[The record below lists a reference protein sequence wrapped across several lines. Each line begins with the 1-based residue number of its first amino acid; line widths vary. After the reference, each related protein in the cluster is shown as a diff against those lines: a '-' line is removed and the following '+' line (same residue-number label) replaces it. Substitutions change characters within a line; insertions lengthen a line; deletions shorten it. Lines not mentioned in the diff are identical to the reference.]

1 MQSSDTL
8 TDIAPAMVAA
18 FNEMT
23 TVSKDS
29 DGHYGRYVTLGAVLA
44 FAKPILAAHGLA
56 VQQYPTASDP
66 GSVSIV
72 TRMWHTSG
80 EWVED
85 EGLRMP
91 APNDPQKVGGAVSY
105 ARRYGLLAF
114 LGLAADDD
122 DGQTASDQIRH
133 EEANPPHPLSERVA
147 AVVAEMKALDDLAK
161 ADLKDYAQGRSL
173 AGGYLLEHEPWLEL
187 VELWLTERNDPT

>member
-1 MQSSDTL
+1 MRTSESVAE
-8 TDIAPAMVAA
+8 IGPAMVAA

-44 FAKPILAAHGLA
+44 FAKPILASHGLA
-56 VQQYPTASDP
+56 VQQYPTVSDP
-66 GSVSIV
+66 GSVQIV
-72 TRMWHTSG
+72 TRMWHTTG

-105 ARRYGLLAF
+105 ARRYSLIAF

-122 DGQTASDQIRH
+122 DGQSASEQIKR
-133 EEANPPHPLSERVA
+133 ESEPHPLSERVA
-147 AVVAEMKALDDLAK
+147 AAVAEMKALDDLGK
-161 ADLKDYAQGRSL
+161 QDLKEYAAGRGFSL
-173 AGGYLLEHEPWLEL
+173 AGGRLLENEQALSDVEFWLA
-187 VELWLTERNDPT
+187 ERNDPT

>member
-1 MQSSDTL
+1 MQSSAAL
-8 TDIAPAMVAA
+8 QNIAPAMVDA

-56 VQQYPTASDP
+56 VQQYPAQSEP
-66 GSVSIV
+66 GSVLIV

-85 EGLRMP
+85 DGLRMP

-122 DGQTASDQIRH
+122 DGQSASDEIRR
-133 EEANPPHPLSERVA
+133 EQVPHPLSGRVA
-147 AVVAEMKALDDLAK
+147 AAVENMRALDDVAK
-161 ADLKDYAQGRSL
+161 ADLRDYAEGRSL
-173 AGGYLLEHEPWLEL
+173 SGGYLIQHEPWLEM
-187 VELWLTERNDPT
+187 VEVWLAERNDPT